1 MPGSVTQNSFI
12 LLGSKLI
19 SLLISICSGVI
30 IARALGPEG
39 KGILSIAFLVPTLI
53 CTFFV
58 FDSGVGIRYYLAKK
72 PDQVGDMVKSSFV
85 CGGLLG
91 ITLVLLFYLTL
102 IPFHKLITQRIP
114 VDILSISILLVPFMV
129 TGYLFSAVL
138 SGLKRFFT
146 VSVIGLADIATYTV
160 LILVLS
166 QISLTTKGVVIS
178 KLATSFAIALI
189 FVTVMW
195 KGKLITR
202 LATVDGRLLKD
213 IVKYGLKSY
222 PGTIAQFLSYRFDFF
237 LVAYF
242 LSFAQVGLYALAV
255 SWSELLFYLP
265 DSMAMAL
272 FPAIASSRSIKDS
285 NELTAIMT
293 KAVMI
298 IMFVGSIFIFLFA
311 GKLIPLL
318 YTDKFLNSIY
328 PLFILL
334 PGVIMLSV
342 WKIVLSDLF
351 ILLPGVIM
359 LSVWKIVLSDL
370 AGRGFPQYKSISS
383 TIGMVS
389 NVVLNIV
396 LIPLYGINGASL
408 ATTVSYSLTA
418 ILAIYWFTKTTGTT
432 LRQLLLVQ
440 LEDLTLILSKVARR
454 RHAA

>member
-30 IARALGPEG
+30 IARTLGPEG
-39 KGILSIAFLVPTLI
+39 KGVLSIAFLVPTLI

-72 PDQVGDMVKSSFV
+72 PDQVGDMVKSAFV
-85 CGGLLG
+85 CGGLVG
-91 ITLVLLFYLTL
+91 ITLVVLSYLTL
-102 IPFHKLITQRIP
+102 IPFHKLIARGIP

-129 TGYLFSAVL
+129 TGSLFSAVL

-202 LATVDGRLLKD
+202 LATVRGRLLKD

-342 WKIVLSDLF
+342 WKIVLSDL
-351 ILLPGVIM
+351 
-359 LSVWKIVLSDL
+359 

-432 LRQLLLVQ
+432 LRQLLFVQ
-440 LEDLTLILSKVARR
+440 LEDLGLILSKVAIR

>member
-91 ITLVLLFYLTL
+91 ITLGVLSYLTL
-102 IPFHKLITQRIP
+102 IPFHKLIARGIP

-129 TGYLFSAVL
+129 TGYLFVAVL

-342 WKIVLSDLF
+342 WKIVLSDL
-351 ILLPGVIM
+351 
-359 LSVWKIVLSDL
+359 

>member
-1 MPGSVTQNSFI
+1 MPGSITQNSFI
-12 LLGSKLI
+12 LLGFRVISVLI
-19 SLLISICSGVI
+19 SVCSGII

-39 KGILSIAFLVPTLI
+39 KGVLSIVFLVPTLLF
-53 CTFFV
+53 TFFV
-58 FDSGVGIRYYLAKK
+58 FASGVGIRYYVAKK
-72 PDQVGDMVKSSFV
+72 PDEVHHIVKSSLV

-102 IPFHKLITQRIP
+102 IPFHKLIAQGVA

-129 TGYLFSAVL
+129 TSHLFSAVL

-146 VSVIGLADIATYTV
+146 VSVIGLADITTYTV

-166 QISLTTKGVVIS
+166 QISLTIKGVVIS
-178 KLATSFAIALI
+178 KLATSFVIALI

-202 LATVDGRLLKD
+202 LATVDGGLLKD
-213 IVKYGLKSY
+213 IVKYGLKGY
-222 PGTIAQFLSYRFDFF
+222 PGTIAQFLSYRLDFF

-272 FPAIASSRSIKDS
+272 FPTIASSKSIKDS

-298 IMFVGSIFIFLFA
+298 IMCIGSIFIFLFA

-342 WKIVLSDLF
+342 WKIVLSDL
-351 ILLPGVIM
+351 
-359 LSVWKIVLSDL
+359 

-389 NVVLNIV
+389 NVALNIV

-418 ILAIYWFTKTTGTT
+418 ILAIYWFTRTTGTT

-440 LEDLTLILSKVARR
+440 LEDLTLIISKVATR

>member
-1 MPGSVTQNSFI
+1 LAKWDIDFPMPGSITQNSVI
-12 LLGSKLI
+12 LLGSRFI
-19 SLLISICSGVI
+19 SLLISLCSGII
-30 IARALGPEG
+30 IARVLGPEG
-39 KGILSIAFLVPTLI
+39 KGVLSIAFLVPTLI

-58 FDSGVGIRYYLAKK
+58 FDIGVGIRYYTAKK
-72 PDQVGDMVKSSFV
+72 PDEVRHIVKSFFV
-85 CGGLLG
+85 SGGVLG

-102 IPFHKLITQRIP
+102 IPFHKLIAQKVP
-114 VDILSISILLVPFMV
+114 VGILSISILLVPFMI
-129 TGYLFSAVL
+129 TSHLFAAVL

-146 VSVIGLADIATYTV
+146 VSVISLADIGTYTL
-160 LILVLS
+160 LILLLS

-178 KLATSFAIALI
+178 KLATSFVMALI

-202 LATVDGRLLKD
+202 VATVDGELLKD
-213 IVKYGLKSY
+213 VVKYGLKSY
-222 PGTIAQFLSYRFDFF
+222 PGTIAQFLNYRFDFF
-237 LVAYF
+237 FVAYF
-242 LSFAQVGLYALAV
+242 LSFEQVGLYALAV

-265 DSMAMAL
+265 ESMATAL
-272 FPAIASSRSIKDS
+272 FPTIASTKSIKDS
-285 NELTAIMT
+285 NELTTIMT

-311 GKLIPLL
+311 GTLIPFF

-342 WKIVLSDLF
+342 WKIL
-351 ILLPGVIM
+351 
-359 LSVWKIVLSDL
+359 LSDL

-389 NVVLNIV
+389 NVALNIV

-418 ILAIYWFTKTTGTT
+418 ILAIYLFNKNTGTP
-432 LRQLLLVQ
+432 LRQLLLVRR
-440 LEDLTLILSKVARR
+440 EDLALILSRVAIRR
-454 RHAA
+454 PTN

>member
-1 MPGSVTQNSFI
+1 MPGSITQNSFI
-12 LLGSKLI
+12 LLGFRVISVLI
-19 SLLISICSGVI
+19 SVCSGII

-39 KGILSIAFLVPTLI
+39 KGVLSIVFLVPTLLF
-53 CTFFV
+53 TFFV
-58 FDSGVGIRYYLAKK
+58 FDSGVGIRYYVAKK
-72 PDQVGDMVKSSFV
+72 PDEVHHIVKSSLV

-102 IPFHKLITQRIP
+102 IPFHKLIAQGVA

-129 TGYLFSAVL
+129 TSHLFSAVL

-146 VSVIGLADIATYTV
+146 VSVIGLADITTYTV

-166 QISLTTKGVVIS
+166 QISLTIKGVVIS
-178 KLATSFAIALI
+178 KLATSFVIALI

-202 LATVDGRLLKD
+202 LATVDGGLLKD
-213 IVKYGLKSY
+213 IVKYGLKGY
-222 PGTIAQFLSYRFDFF
+222 PGTIAQFLSYRLDFF

-272 FPAIASSRSIKDS
+272 FPTIASSKSIKDS

-298 IMFVGSIFIFLFA
+298 IMFIGSIFIFLFA

-342 WKIVLSDLF
+342 WKIVLSDL
-351 ILLPGVIM
+351 
-359 LSVWKIVLSDL
+359 

-389 NVVLNIV
+389 NVALNIM
-396 LIPLYGINGASL
+396 LIPLYGIKGASF

-432 LRQLLLVQ
+432 LRQLLFVQ
-440 LEDLTLILSKVARR
+440 LEDLTLILSKVAIRR
-454 RHAA
+454 RAA

>member
-1 MPGSVTQNSFI
+1 
-12 LLGSKLI
+12 
-19 SLLISICSGVI
+19 
-30 IARALGPEG
+30 
-39 KGILSIAFLVPTLI
+39 
-53 CTFFV
+53 
-58 FDSGVGIRYYLAKK
+58 
-72 PDQVGDMVKSSFV
+72 
-85 CGGLLG
+85 
-91 ITLVLLFYLTL
+91 
-102 IPFHKLITQRIP
+102 
-114 VDILSISILLVPFMV
+114 MV

-146 VSVIGLADIATYTV
+146 VSVISLADIAAYTV

-178 KLATSFAIALI
+178 KLATSFVIALI

-202 LATVDGRLLKD
+202 LATVDGGLLKD
-213 IVKYGLKSY
+213 IVKYGLKGY
-222 PGTIAQFLSYRFDFF
+222 PGTIAQFLSYRLDFF

-242 LSFAQVGLYALAV
+242 LSFEQVGLYALAV

-272 FPAIASSRSIKDS
+272 FPTIASSKSIKDS

-298 IMFVGSIFIFLFA
+298 IMFIGSIFIFLFA

-334 PGVIMLSV
+334 PGVIMLS
-342 WKIVLSDLF
+342 L
-351 ILLPGVIM
+351 
-359 LSVWKIVLSDL
+359 WKIVLSDL

-432 LRQLLLVQ
+432 LRQLLFVQ
-440 LEDLTLILSKVARR
+440 LEDLGLILSKVAIR
-454 RHAA
+454 RHVA

>member
-39 KGILSIAFLVPTLI
+39 KGVLSIAFLVPTLI

-58 FDSGVGIRYYLAKK
+58 FDSGVGIRYYIAKK

-102 IPFHKLITQRIP
+102 IPFHKLIAQRIP
-114 VDILSISILLVPFMV
+114 VDILSVSILLVPFMV
-129 TGYLFSAVL
+129 TSNLFSAVL

-178 KLATSFAIALI
+178 KLATSFVIALI

-202 LATVDGRLLKD
+202 LATVDGGLLKD

-342 WKIVLSDLF
+342 WKIVLSDL
-351 ILLPGVIM
+351 
-359 LSVWKIVLSDL
+359 

-432 LRQLLLVQ
+432 LRQLLFVQ
-440 LEDLTLILSKVARR
+440 LEDLTLILSKVAIR

>member
-1 MPGSVTQNSFI
+1 MPGSVTQNSLI

-39 KGILSIAFLVPTLI
+39 KGVLSIAFLVPTLI

-58 FDSGVGIRYYLAKK
+58 FDSGVGIRYYIAKK
-72 PDQVGDMVKSSFV
+72 PEQVGDMVKSAFV

-91 ITLVLLFYLTL
+91 ITLVVLSYLTL
-102 IPFHKLITQRIP
+102 IPFHKLMARGIP

-146 VSVIGLADIATYTV
+146 VSVISLADIAAYTA

-178 KLATSFAIALI
+178 KLATSFVIALI

-202 LATVDGRLLKD
+202 LATVDGGLLKD

-222 PGTIAQFLSYRFDFF
+222 PGTIAQFLNYRFDFF

-272 FPAIASSRSIKDS
+272 FPAIASSKSIKDS
-285 NELTAIMT
+285 NELTVIMT
-293 KAVMI
+293 KTVMI
-298 IMFVGSIFIFLFA
+298 IMFVGSIFIFLIA

-318 YTDKFLNSIY
+318 YTDKFLDSIH
-328 PLFILL
+328 P
-334 PGVIMLSV
+334 
-342 WKIVLSDLF
+342 LF

-370 AGRGFPQYKSISS
+370 AGRGFPQYKSFSS

-389 NVVLNIV
+389 NVALNIV

-432 LRQLLLVQ
+432 LRQLLFVK
-440 LEDLTLILSKVARR
+440 LEDLILILSKVAIR
-454 RHAA
+454 RHTV

>member
-91 ITLVLLFYLTL
+91 ITLVLFFYLTL

-178 KLATSFAIALI
+178 KLATSFVIALI

-342 WKIVLSDLF
+342 WKIVLSDL
-351 ILLPGVIM
+351 
-359 LSVWKIVLSDL
+359 

-454 RHAA
+454 RHVA